1 MLYLSRKIGES
12 IIINDNIEVTVID
25 VSGKTVKLGF
35 SYPATATV
43 LRKEIHE
50 RIKSENMQAQLSN
63 TGENKK
69 DIEDLQKAFKT
80 LTLKRKTPDN
90 KTE

>member
-12 IIINDNIEVTVID
+12 IIINENIEVTVID

-35 SYPATATV
+35 SYPSTATV

-50 RIKSENMQAQLSN
+50 RIKSENIQAQLSN

-80 LTLKRKTPDN
+80 LTSKRKTPDSSP
-90 KTE
+90 E